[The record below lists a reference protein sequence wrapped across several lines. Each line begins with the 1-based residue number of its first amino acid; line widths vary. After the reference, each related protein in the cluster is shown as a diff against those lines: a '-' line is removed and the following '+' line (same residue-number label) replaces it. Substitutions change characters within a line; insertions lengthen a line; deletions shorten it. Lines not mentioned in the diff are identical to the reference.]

1 MNKLIYILAVIL
13 FAIPALA
20 ENVEEDIKISEMEI
34 DGNRVILTDIYG
46 KEVKNNIVHNE
57 EDMINVPD
65 YEKYLKG
72 LSYGRYRANSTQAEN
87 YTNFLEVEDIPLFFA
102 KIFIGNEIYNIE
114 KMSVSDRFINVFELG
129 YMYDEAKD
137 TQLSC
142 SDKFINGEL
151 FKSIGGLEYYKTI
164 SDTRTFPW
172 KNKTMEKAKYVI
184 SKAIENKGEE
194 SSENNFFLA
203 LAEYLSDG
211 LNNLSYIQEKMQK
224 VLDSGATVD
233 NMVSYLETYGL
244 CKTNRNKC
252 YGVASLLSKSV
263 EFKEDNPAEAF
274 NIIRDNGLINY
285 AAFLNGYFN
294 IFNDGFYELVQVSK
308 VNEQSV
314 LNILESS
321 QLSYNV
327 VSPYPRYFKTVYG
340 NENTGDSKTYT
351 PQHCTNNVYYGNVY
365 IFPYNNVTYIIN
377 ATETENKIVKIEV
390 RSPKFFNTEYT
401 KNYDIEVLLRNEINP
416 LLHEV
421 TTMNTFSYKDN
432 IIYSKEYKK
441 QPQSP
446 LGDVDK
452 LKERR
457 GQKISPEDVKAV
469 LGIDKFSKGDMQEEI
484 NKYMAY
490 LQKYSSQQLIGKEL
504 YFYDLTINAKNPVIL
519 ASTYFYN
526 NNGIKTEGIFILNK
540 NLEILDENAVLEIDN
555 ALNNTKFYKTVINKT
570 NDSIFIGFINRDNS
584 IFVVNIVGNKVG
596 SGSFPIYYYESESE
610 KINKMAEY
618 KDFTTSLEEKAKID
632 CKNPE
637 NDAQPYICTDR
648 LYLTSKAYIE
658 ELYSKKME
666 RAEKNSYPESV
677 KTKLQDIY
685 NSLTAAYSE
694 SCGKDADYE
703 ECLNTILSYE
713 DIFNY

>member
-1 MNKLIYILAVIL
+1 MNKLIYILAFVL
-13 FAIPALA
+13 FAIPVFADSL
-20 ENVEEDIKISEMEI
+20 EEDIKISEIEI
-34 DGNRVILTDIYG
+34 DGNKVILKDMSGNEI
-46 KEVKNNIVHNE
+46 KNNIVHNE
-57 EDMINVPD
+57 EDMINLPD
-65 YEKYLKG
+65 YEKYLKEFN
-72 LSYGRYRANSTQAEN
+72 YGRYRANSVEMGEYA
-87 YTNFLEVEDIPLFFA
+87 NFLVAESVPVFFA
-102 KIFIGNEIYNIE
+102 KMLIGNEIYKIE
-114 KMSVSDRFINVFELG
+114 KMSVSDRFISVFDLG
-129 YMYDEAKD
+129 YKYNEAKD

-151 FKSIGGLEYYKTI
+151 YKNLGGLEYFNTI
-164 SDTRTFPW
+164 SRTRTFPW
-172 KNKTMEKAKYVI
+172 RNKAMDKASYVI
-184 SKAIENKGEE
+184 YESMEIHGEE
-194 SSENNFFLA
+194 RSEDSFFLA

-211 LNNLSYIQEKMQK
+211 FNNLQYIQENMQK
-224 VLDSGATVD
+224 VIESGATVD
-233 NMVSYLETYGL
+233 TMVSYLETYGL
-244 CKTNRNKC
+244 CVNNRSKC
-252 YGVASLLSKSV
+252 YGVASLLSKSL

-294 IFNDGFYELVQVSK
+294 VFNDGFYELVQVSK

-321 QLSYNV
+321 QLSYNI
-327 VSPYPRYFKTVYG
+327 VSPYPRYFKTAYG
-340 NENTGDSKTYT
+340 NENTGDSKTYI

-377 ATETENKIVKIEV
+377 TTEIENKIVKIEV

-401 KNYDIEVLLRNEINP
+401 KNYDTEVLFRNKINP

-421 TTMNTFSYKDN
+421 STMNTFSYKDN

-457 GQKISPEDVKAV
+457 GQKIKPEDVKAL
-469 LGIDKFSKGDMQEEI
+469 LGISKFDKGNMQEEI
-484 NKYMAY
+484 DKYMAY
-490 LQKYSSQQLIGKEL
+490 LQKYSSQQLIEKEL
-504 YFYDLTINAKNPVIL
+504 YFYDLTVDDKNPVIL

-540 NLEILDENAVLEIDN
+540 DLEILDEKTALEIDN
-555 ALNNTKFYKTVINKT
+555 ALNNNKFYKTLIYKT
-570 NDSIFIGFINRDNS
+570 ESNIFVGFIHRDNN
-584 IFVVNIVGNKVG
+584 IFVVNIVDNKAG

-618 KDFTTSLEEKAKID
+618 KDFTTSLEKKAKIY
-632 CKNPE
+632 CE
-637 NDAQPYICTDR
+637 YIANDIHPFLCSDR
-648 LYLTSKAYIE
+648 LLLTSKAYIE
-658 ELYSKKME
+658 ELYAKKME
-666 RAEKNSYPESV
+666 IAEKNSYPEKV
-677 KTKLQDIY
+677 KTKLRDIY
-685 NSLTAAYSE
+685 DSLETAYSE
-694 SCGKDADYE
+694 NCGKDKEYGQCVNA
-703 ECLNTILSYE
+703 ILSYE

>member
-1 MNKLIYILAVIL
+1 MSRLLYISAVVF
-13 FAIPALA
+13 FALQAFA
-20 ENVEEDIKISEMEI
+20 QNSDEDIKIGEI
-34 DGNRVILTDIYG
+34 VVEGNKVTLTDIHG
-46 KEVKNNIVHNE
+46 NEIKNNIVHNE
-57 EDMINVPD
+57 EDMIDVLD
-65 YEKYLKG
+65 YEKYLN
-72 LSYGRYRANSTQAEN
+72 LMSYKKYRAYSVDMAE
-87 YTNFLEVEDIPLFFA
+87 YKNFLEVETLPVFFA
-102 KIFIGNEIYNIE
+102 KILIGNEIYKID
-114 KMSVSDRFINVFELG
+114 KMSVSDRFVSVFDLG
-129 YMYDEAKD
+129 YEYNEEKD

-151 FKSIGGLEYYKTI
+151 YREQWTEYI
-164 SDTRTFPW
+164 NNIANTRTFPW
-172 KNKTMEKAKYVI
+172 KNRALKKAQYIINK
-184 SKAIENKGEE
+184 SIENKGEE

-327 VSPYPRYFKTVYG
+327 VSPYPRYFKTAYG

-555 ALNNTKFYKTVINKT
+555 ALNNTKFYKTVIHKT
-570 NDSIFIGFINRDNS
+570 EDSIFIGFINRDNS
-584 IFVVNIVGNKVG
+584 IFVVNIVGDKVG

>member
-1 MNKLIYILAVIL
+1 MSRLLYISAVVF
-13 FAIPALA
+13 FALQAFA
-20 ENVEEDIKISEMEI
+20 QNSDEDIKIGEI
-34 DGNRVILTDIYG
+34 VVEGNKVTLTDTHGNEI
-46 KEVKNNIVHNE
+46 KNNIVHNN

-65 YEKYLKG
+65 YEAYLN
-72 LSYGRYRANSTQAEN
+72 LMSYKKYRAYSVDMAE
-87 YTNFLEVEDIPLFFA
+87 YKNFLEAEYVPVFFA
-102 KIFIGNEIYNIE
+102 KILIGNEIYKID
-114 KMSVSDRFINVFELG
+114 KMSVSDRFVSVFDLG
-129 YMYDEAKD
+129 YEYNEEKD

-151 FKSIGGLEYYKTI
+151 YREQWTEYI
-164 SDTRTFPW
+164 NNIANTRTFPW
-172 KNKTMEKAKYVI
+172 KNRALKKAQYIINK
-184 SKAIENKGEE
+184 SIENKEEE
-194 SSENNFFLA
+194 SSEDSFFLA

-211 LNNLSYIQEKMQK
+211 FNNLPYIQEKMQK
-224 VLDSGATVD
+224 VIDSGATVD

-244 CKTNRNKC
+244 CVNNRNKC
-252 YGVASLLSKSV
+252 YGVASLLSKSI

-294 IFNDGFYELVQVSK
+294 IFNDDFYEIVQVSK

-314 LNILESS
+314 LNILELS
-321 QLSYNV
+321 QIGYYTYN
-327 VSPYPRYFKTVYG
+327 PYPNYYKMVYG
-340 NENTGDSKTYT
+340 NENTGDSKTYI

-365 IFPYNNVTYIIN
+365 IFPYNDVTYIIN
-377 ATETENKIVKIEV
+377 ATEIENKIVKIEV
-390 RSPKFFNTEYT
+390 RSPKFFNTEYS
-401 KNYDIEVLLRNEINP
+401 KNYDIEVLLRYNIN
-416 LLHEV
+416 LALHEV
-421 TTMNTFSYKDN
+421 STMNTFSYKDN

-457 GQKISPEDVKAV
+457 GQKISPEEVKAV

-490 LQKYSSQQLIGKEL
+490 LQKYSSQQLIENEL
-504 YFYDLTINAKNPVIL
+504 YFYDLTVDAKNPVFL

-540 NLEILDENAVLEIDN
+540 NLEILDEKIALDIDN
-555 ALNNTKFYKTVINKT
+555 ALNNNKFYKTLIHKT
-570 NDSIFIGFINRDNS
+570 ENSIFIGFIHRDNN
-584 IFVVNIVGNKVG
+584 IFVVNIVDNKAG

-632 CKNPE
+632 CQNVE
-637 NDAQPYICTDR
+637 NEVQPYICTDR
-648 LYLTSKAYIE
+648 LFLTSKAYIE

-666 RAEKNSYPESV
+666 KVEKNSYPESV
-677 KTKLQDIY
+677 KIKLQEIY
-685 NSLTAAYSE
+685 ESFNTAYTE
-694 SCGKDADYE
+694 NCGEGADYDT
-703 ECLNTILSYE
+703 CLNSILSYE
-713 DIFNY
+713 NIFKY